1 MKISKIIAA
10 ALSLSFLVSTAA
22 ATNSNT
28 QNISIT
34 ANAESTAAEQEYFLG
49 DVNNDGQINAVDTSS
64 VLSYYAQVSTKELK
78 NSLNL

>member
-1 MKISKIIAA
+1 MKISKIIVA

-22 ATNSNT
+22 TTNSNT

-49 DVNNDGQINAVDTSS
+49 DVNNDGQINAVDASS

>member
-10 ALSLSFLVSTAA
+10 VLSLSFLVSTAA

-49 DVNNDGQINAVDTSS
+49 DVNNDGQINAVDASS

>member
-22 ATNSNT
+22 ATNDHT
-28 QNISIT
+28 QNIPIT

-49 DVNNDGQINAVDTSS
+49 DVNNDCQINAVDASS